1 MFTAT
6 RNPFWV
12 LLSVLDHVGSFFRH
26 AKTWQQKKEIFL
38 RELSISTLEIDRNGR
53 GLVDCEPVEA

>member
-1 MFTAT
+1 MA
-6 RNPFWV
+6 
-12 LLSVLDHVGSFFRH
+12 
-26 AKTWQQKKEIFL
+26 AKKRIFL